1 MNLLLFSE
9 ASTFDIILS
18 ATRYI
23 LIAFVVRNGTK
34 KRELEKCSN
43 VLCVQGQKEVSF
55 FSPSFILECQKKE
68 DGHLEQNKCTNI
80 RMNKMTKM
88 EVRWRTILGAIFHNQ
103 KLRCRQHNYFMNTIK
118 MQCHSYLFNIYIRVS
133 FQSQRGTLKKKTWW
147 QIAPNAKIVLFI

>member
-34 KRELEKCSN
+34 KKRAREMFQCIVCTRSKGSE
-43 VLCVQGQKEVSF
+43 F
-55 FSPSFILECQKKE
+55 FSPPFILECQKKE

-118 MQCHSYLFNIYIRVS
+118 MQCHSYQFNIYIRVS
-133 FQSQRGTLKKKTWW
+133 FQSQRGTLKKKNMV
-147 QIAPNAKIVLFI
+147 ANCP